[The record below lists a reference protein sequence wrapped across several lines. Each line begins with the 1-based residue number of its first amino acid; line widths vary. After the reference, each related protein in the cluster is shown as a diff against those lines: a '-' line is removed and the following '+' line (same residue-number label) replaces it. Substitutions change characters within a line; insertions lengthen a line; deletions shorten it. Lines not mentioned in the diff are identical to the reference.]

1 MLRRNLTEA
10 FKLPPAAVDWLC
22 TLFDVIQA
30 FDDLHDKDKPVGKKE
45 LDALIWSTLVSL
57 PQNPFFRTNQ
67 DALWPLVA
75 NAILKWHGANL
86 AESTHREDAMSFVW
100 RAGYYDIV
108 LMVVALVH
116 GHQFAAENALSVMG
130 LYGETFS
137 EYLKEFDHA

>member
-1 MLRRNLTEA
+1 MLRQNLTEA

-30 FDDLHDKDKPVGKKE
+30 FDDLHDKDKPVGHKE

-57 PQNPFFRTNQ
+57 PQNQFFRVNQ

-75 NAILKWHGANL
+75 NAILKWHGAN
-86 AESTHREDAMSFVW
+86 ACESSHNANAMSFAW

-108 LMVVALVH
+108 LMVVGVVH
-116 GHQFAAENALSVMG
+116 GHQYAAENASSVMA
-130 LYGETFS
+130 LYGETFN
-137 EYLKEFDHA
+137 EYLREFDHA